1 MNNNG
6 SPDEHLYEFVNVK
19 RIFYNSSMS
28 KPDCCSAG
36 NGYSR
41 EPSLTTT
48 AMAGDATENI

>member
-28 KPDCCSAG
+28 KPNCCSAG